1 MSLEQFASIVVVD
14 TRSGGVQ
21 TLEVGGTPHGLAVA
35 GDTLYVTDRSV
46 DAIRRFTIGSWA
58 EQPPIAAGAMP
69 HIVASR
75 SDGSLA
81 VVNAA
86 DDTLTLG
93 NRAVH
98 VSHVPESIAVAVDG
112 RVATAGSVGGMV
124 HVFDRLGA
132 AVEEHEV
139 GGRPVRL
146 LYAPSGRV
154 LAVALSAWL
163 APQWLATYS
172 IAAILLNLAALA
184 ARAASLARNARLRPK
199 SSLQSAIGV
208 KSGRIRQMA
217 MGFTAGSFNTR
228 EFFHGASP
236 QKLLAVKWVFLLLV
250 FVLPVLLVAA
260 GALFRSTA
268 LMVLAFPVQYA
279 GLLAERWYFF
289 AQANHPQNIY
299 YQAIS

>member
-154 LAVALSAWL
+154 LAVALSADGTIALVEDGVVRRVTVGGVPDGLAFSSDGRWL
-163 APQWLATYS
+163 YAGDMYGGAVSL
-172 IAAILLNLAALA
+172 IDV
-184 ARAASLARNARLRPK
+184 ARSRVVERFE
-199 SSLQSAIGV
+199 G
-208 KSGRIRQMA
+208 GR
-217 MGFTAGSFNTR
+217 S
-228 EFFHGASP
+228 
-236 QKLLAVKWVFLLLV
+236 
-250 FVLPVLLVAA
+250 A
-260 GALFRSTA
+260 GAL
-268 LMVLAFPVQYA
+268 LVLP
-279 GLLAERWYFF
+279 RR
-289 AQANHPQNIY
+289 
-299 YQAIS
+299 

>member
-1 MSLEQFASIVVVD
+1 M
-14 TRSGGVQ
+14 Q

-154 LAVALSAWL
+154 LAVALSADGTIALVEDGVVRRVTVGGVPDGLAFSSDGRWL
-163 APQWLATYS
+163 YAGDMYGGAVSL
-172 IAAILLNLAALA
+172 IDV
-184 ARAASLARNARLRPK
+184 ARSRVVERFE
-199 SSLQSAIGV
+199 G
-208 KSGRIRQMA
+208 GR
-217 MGFTAGSFNTR
+217 S
-228 EFFHGASP
+228 
-236 QKLLAVKWVFLLLV
+236 
-250 FVLPVLLVAA
+250 A
-260 GALFRSTA
+260 GAL
-268 LMVLAFPVQYA
+268 LVLP
-279 GLLAERWYFF
+279 RR
-289 AQANHPQNIY
+289 
-299 YQAIS
+299 